1 MACPEPVGIRMQT
14 ASGVASVFVCGI
26 LLSSC
31 QMLYRDPPA
40 QPYGGP
46 LMVPVDSSTFGPPS
60 ECVVVTPVESE
71 IPAGQP
77 SRARAETEATNWL
90 RGAAAEIGANY
101 VRVDSFDIKSG
112 GKRHGWR
119 GSVHGVAYRC
129 GESQAPTEVVCN
141 HDEGLCTCT
150 PVFRA
155 SR

>member
-1 MACPEPVGIRMQT
+1 MQT
-14 ASGVASVFVCGI
+14 AWGVATVFACGI
-26 LLSSC
+26 LLSSR
-31 QMLYRDPPA
+31 QALYRDPPA

-46 LMVPVDSSTFGPPS
+46 LMVPVDSSTSGPPS
-60 ECVVVTPVESE
+60 QCVVVAPVESE

-101 VRVDSFDIKSG
+101 VRVDSFDIRSG

-119 GSVHGVAYRC
+119 GSVHGVAFRC
-129 GESQAPTEVVCN
+129 GAPQAPSDVVCSR
-141 HDEGLCTCT
+141 EGGLSTCA
-150 PVFRA
+150 PAVRA